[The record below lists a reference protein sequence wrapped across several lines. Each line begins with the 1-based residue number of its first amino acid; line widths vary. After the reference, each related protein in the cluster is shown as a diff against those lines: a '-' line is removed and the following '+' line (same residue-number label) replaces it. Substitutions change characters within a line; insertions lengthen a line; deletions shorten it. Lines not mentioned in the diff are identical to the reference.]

1 MSKMIERVAAEIYLA
16 PHTGDIY
23 ATPWK
28 GLREKDKDTFR
39 LLARS
44 AIASMRE
51 PTKEMRSAEGVHDN
65 CHMCGGHIEGWQHL
79 IDEILK

>member
-1 MSKMIERVAAEIYLA
+1 MNEMLER
-16 PHTGDIY
+16 
-23 ATPWK
+23 ATRAICHRTFPPYPDACC
-28 GLREKDKDTFR
+28 GNCSVLRKQ
-39 LLARS
+39 
-44 AIASMRE
+44 AIAVIKALRE